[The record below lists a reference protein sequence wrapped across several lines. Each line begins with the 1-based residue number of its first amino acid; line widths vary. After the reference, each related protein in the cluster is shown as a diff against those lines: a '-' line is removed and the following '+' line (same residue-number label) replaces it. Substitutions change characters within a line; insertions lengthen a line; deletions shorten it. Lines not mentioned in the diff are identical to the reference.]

1 MAKPITGETH
11 VGERRE
17 KRPNGDIYVYERVTA
32 YNEKTKKTYTV
43 SQKLKGKIKAGMQ
56 EIVPTRSKK
65 RKGEGRNATRRH
77 TGLTDILEWVGK
89 VSGIDDD
96 VRASFSQGDAEKML
110 SIARYLVG
118 SGGDTLPRLE
128 SWQVMHPLPY
138 QEAITEDVY
147 GKLFKDVGRNKD
159 GVQKYFSARAARLGE
174 SPVLAFDSTTISTY
188 SENQSEARRGF
199 NKDGDGL
206 NTIKLLT
213 LYSVKAREP
222 MAFSKQPGNIPD
234 VISIE
239 NTLTQLKYLNL
250 KKPLIVTDNGYYSQK
265 NMMEFA
271 LRNVKFLTLVDP
283 NIVWVRETVDEL
295 RATIAGMSSTCPFD
309 PSICGATSR
318 KMHQF
323 SRVRQRSRNGKVPGE
338 KETILRRLYVHVYYS
353 PNNEAKKEL
362 AFRKDLLELKAQVEE
377 GKTEFTESAQK
388 KIDKYLTCSRKG
400 RGGRLKV
407 GFNDEAIAEAK
418 KYFGYFALVSNQ
430 TMDTFTALENYRL
443 REKIEELFAVQ
454 KGRLDGA
461 RPRTWYP
468 DNLRGRQ
475 FAQFISLG
483 YHCVLTKKIKEVQAK
498 LRKKE
503 PGKAKSLIKL
513 EKKLDNWLSQRSLAQ
528 ILDWFDCIET
538 TKVQTAMAEYRWS
551 TESVARD
558 KLFLEYLGGS
568 SLFQVGNLK
577 SSLPAM
583 R

>member
-1 MAKPITGETH
+1 MAKPITGKTH

-43 SQKLKGKIKAGMQ
+43 SQKLKGKIKAGTQ
-56 EIVPTRSKK
+56 EIVPTRPKK
-65 RKGEGRNATRRH
+65 LKGEGKVVNATRQH
-77 TGLTDILEWVGK
+77 TGLTDILDWVGRT
-89 VSGIDDD
+89 SGIDNE
-96 VRASFSQGDAEKML
+96 VRTSFSEGDAEKML
-110 SIARYLVG
+110 SIARYWIG
-118 SGGDTLPRLE
+118 SGGNTLPRLE

-147 GKLFKDVGRNKD
+147 GKLFKDVGRNED
-159 GVQKYFSARAARLGE
+159 GVQQYFSARATRLGE

-213 LYSVKAREP
+213 LYSVKGREP

-239 NTLTQLKYLNL
+239 NTLTQLKCLNL
-250 KKPLIVTDNGYYSQK
+250 EKPLIVTDKCYYSQN

-283 NIVWVRETVDEL
+283 NISWVRETVDEL
-295 RATIAGMSSTCPFD
+295 RAKIAGMSSTCPFD
-309 PSICGATSR
+309 PTICGATSR
-318 KMHQF
+318 RMHQF
-323 SRVRQRSRNGKVPGE
+323 SRVRRRSRNGKVAGE
-338 KETILRRLYVHVYYS
+338 KETISKRLYVHVFYS
-353 PNNEAKKEL
+353 PDNEAKKEL
-362 AFRKDLLELKAQVEE
+362 AFRKDLFELKAQVEE
-377 GKTEFTESAQK
+377 GQTEFTDSAQK
-388 KIDKYLTCSRKG
+388 KIDKYLTYSRKG

-407 GFNDEAIAEAK
+407 GFNDEAIVEAK

-430 TMDTFTALENYRL
+430 AMDTFTALENYRM

-483 YHCVLTKKIKEVQAK
+483 YHCFLTKKIKEVRAR
-498 LRKKE
+498 LSKKDPE
-503 PGKAKSLIKL
+503 KTKALIKL
-513 EKKLDNWLSQRSLAQ
+513 EKKLENWLAQRSLAQ

-538 TKVQTAMAEYRWS
+538 TRVQTAMADYRWS

-558 KLFLEYLGGS
+558 KLFLEYLGIGA
-568 SLFQVGNLK
+568 K
-577 SSLPAM
+577 
-583 R
+583 

>member
-1 MAKPITGETH
+1 MAKPITGKTH

-17 KRPNGDIYVYERVTA
+17 KRPNGDIYVYERITA
-32 YNEKTKKTYTV
+32 YNEKTKKTYTA
-43 SQKLKGKIKAGMQ
+43 SQKLKGKIKVGTL
-56 EIVPTRSKK
+56 EIVPTRPKK
-65 RKGEGRNATRRH
+65 RKGEVRVTNATRQH

-89 VSGIDDD
+89 ASGIDDD

-110 SIARYLVG
+110 SIARYWIG
-118 SGGDTLPRLE
+118 SGGNTLPRLE

-138 QEAITEDVY
+138 QEAISEDVY
-147 GKLFKDVGRNKD
+147 GKLFKDVGRNED
-159 GVQKYFSARAARLGE
+159 GVQKYFSARAVRLGE

-222 MAFSKQPGNIPD
+222 MVFSKQPGNVPD

-239 NTLTQLKYLNL
+239 NTLTQLKCFNL
-250 KKPLIVTDNGYYSQK
+250 EKPLIVTDNGYYSQK

-283 NIVWVRETVDEL
+283 NIIWVREMIDEL
-295 RATIAGMSSTCPFD
+295 RTTIEGMSSTCPFD

-323 SRVRQRSRNGKVPGE
+323 SRVRQRSRNGKAAGE
-338 KETILRRLYVHVYYS
+338 KETISRRLYVHVFYS
-353 PNNEAKKEL
+353 PDNEAKKEL
-362 AFRKDLLELKAQVEE
+362 TFRKDLLELKAQIEE
-377 GKTEFTESAQK
+377 GKDEFTESAQK

-407 GFNDEAIAEAK
+407 GFNDEAITEAK
-418 KYFGYFALVSNQ
+418 KYFGYFTLVSNQ

-475 FAQFISLG
+475 FTQFVSLG
-483 YHCVLTKKIKEVQAK
+483 YHCFLTKKIKEVQAR

-503 PGKAKSLIKL
+503 SGKPKSLMKL
-513 EKKLDNWLSQRSLAQ
+513 EKKLETWLAQRSLAQ
-528 ILDWFDCIET
+528 TLDWFDCIET
-538 TKVQTAMAEYRWS
+538 TRVQTAMADYRWS

-558 KLFLEYLGGS
+558 KLFLDYLG
-568 SLFQVGNLK
+568 VDTK
-577 SSLPAM
+577 
-583 R
+583 

>member
-1 MAKPITGETH
+1 MAKPITGKTH

-17 KRPNGDIYVYERVTA
+17 KRPNGDIYVYERITA

-43 SQKLKGKIKAGMQ
+43 SQKLKGKIKAGTL
-56 EIVPTRSKK
+56 EIVPTRPKK
-65 RKGEGRNATRRH
+65 RKGEERVTNATRQH

-89 VSGIDDD
+89 ASGIDDD
-96 VRASFSQGDAEKML
+96 VCASFSQGDAEKML
-110 SIARYLVG
+110 SIARYWIG
-118 SGGDTLPRLE
+118 SGGNTLPRLE

-147 GKLFKDVGRNKD
+147 GKLFKDVGRNED
-159 GVQKYFSARAARLGE
+159 GVQKYFSARAVRLGE

-222 MAFSKQPGNIPD
+222 MVFSKQPGNVPD

-239 NTLTQLKYLNL
+239 NTLTQLKCFNL
-250 KKPLIVTDNGYYSQK
+250 EKPLIVTDNGYYSQK

-283 NIVWVRETVDEL
+283 NIIWVREMIDEL
-295 RATIAGMSSTCPFD
+295 RTTIEGMSSTCPFD

-323 SRVRQRSRNGKVPGE
+323 SRVRQRSRNGKAAGE
-338 KETILRRLYVHVYYS
+338 KEKISRRLYVHVFYS
-353 PNNEAKKEL
+353 PDNEAKKEL
-362 AFRKDLLELKAQVEE
+362 TFRKDLLELKAQIEE
-377 GKTEFTESAQK
+377 GKDEFTESAQK

-407 GFNDEAIAEAK
+407 GFNDEAITEAK
-418 KYFGYFALVSNQ
+418 KYFGYFTLVSNQ

-475 FAQFISLG
+475 FTQFVSLG
-483 YHCVLTKKIKEVQAK
+483 YHCFLTKKIKEVQAR

-503 PGKAKSLIKL
+503 SGKPKSLMKL
-513 EKKLDNWLSQRSLAQ
+513 EKKLETWLAQRSLAQ
-528 ILDWFDCIET
+528 TLDWFDCIET
-538 TKVQTAMAEYRWS
+538 TRVQTAMADYRWS

-558 KLFLEYLGGS
+558 KLFLEYLG
-568 SLFQVGNLK
+568 VDTK
-577 SSLPAM
+577 
-583 R
+583 

>member
-1 MAKPITGETH
+1 MAKPITGKIH
-11 VGERRE
+11 VGKRCE

-43 SQKLKGKIKAGMQ
+43 SQKLKGKIKAGTQ
-56 EIVPTRSKK
+56 EIVPTRPKK
-65 RKGEGRNATRRH
+65 RKGEGSVTNATRQH
-77 TGLTDILEWVGK
+77 TGLTNILEWVGRA
-89 VSGIDDD
+89 SGIDDD
-96 VRASFSQGDAEKML
+96 VRASFSQGDAEKVL
-110 SIARYLVG
+110 SIARYWIG
-118 SGGDTLPRLE
+118 SGGSTLPRLE

-138 QEAITEDVY
+138 LEAITEDVY
-147 GKLFKDVGRNKD
+147 GTLFKDVGRNEA
-159 GVQKYFSARAARLGE
+159 GVQKYFSARALRLGE

-199 NKDGDGL
+199 NKDGAGF

-213 LYSVKAREP
+213 LYSVKTREP
-222 MAFSKQPGNIPD
+222 MVFSKQPGNVPD

-239 NTLTQLKYLNL
+239 NTLTQLKCINL
-250 KKPLIVTDNGYYSQK
+250 EKPLIVTDNGYYSQK

-271 LRNVKFLTLVDP
+271 VRNMKFLTLVDP
-283 NIVWVRETVDEL
+283 NIVWVREIIDEL
-295 RATIAGMSSTCPFD
+295 RTTIAGMSSTCPFD
-309 PSICGATSR
+309 PTICGATSR

-323 SRVRQRSRNGKVPGE
+323 NRVRQRSRNGKVAGE
-338 KETILRRLYVHVYYS
+338 EETISRRLYVHVFYS
-353 PNNEAKKEL
+353 PDNEAKREL

-377 GKTEFTESAQK
+377 GKDEFTVSAQK

-418 KYFGYFALVSNQ
+418 KYFGYFTLVSNQ

-443 REKIEELFAVQ
+443 REKVEELFAIQ

-475 FAQFISLG
+475 FTQFVSLG
-483 YHCVLTKKIKEVQAK
+483 YHCFLTKKIKEVQAR

-503 PGKAKSLIKL
+503 SGKSKSLMKL
-513 EKKLDNWLSQRSLAQ
+513 EKKLETWLAQRSLVQ

-538 TKVQTAMAEYRWS
+538 TRVQTAMADYRWS

-558 KLFLEYLGGS
+558 KLFLEYLGAGT
-568 SLFQVGNLK
+568 K
-577 SSLPAM
+577 
-583 R
+583 

>member
-1 MAKPITGETH
+1 MAKPITGKTH

-17 KRPNGDIYVYERVTA
+17 KRPNGDIYIYERITA

-43 SQKLKGKIKAGMQ
+43 SQKLKGKIKAGTL
-56 EIVPTRSKK
+56 EIVPTRPKK
-65 RKGEGRNATRRH
+65 HKGEGRVTNATRQH
-77 TGLTDILEWVGK
+77 TGLTDILEWVGRA
-89 VSGIDDD
+89 SGIDAD

-110 SIARYLVG
+110 SIARYWIG
-118 SGGDTLPRLE
+118 SGGNTLPRLE

-147 GKLFKDVGRNKD
+147 GKLFKDVGRNED
-159 GVQKYFSARAARLGE
+159 GVQKYFSARAVRLGE

-222 MAFSKQPGNIPD
+222 MVFSKQPGNVPD

-239 NTLTQLKYLNL
+239 NTLTQLKCFNL
-250 KKPLIVTDNGYYSQK
+250 EKPLIVTDNGYYSQK

-283 NIVWVRETVDEL
+283 KIVWVREMIDEL
-295 RATIAGMSSTCPFD
+295 RTTIEGMSSTCPFD

-323 SRVRQRSRNGKVPGE
+323 SRVRQRSRNGKAAGE
-338 KETILRRLYVHVYYS
+338 KETISRRLYVHVFYS
-353 PNNEAKKEL
+353 PDNEAKKEL
-362 AFRKDLLELKAQVEE
+362 TFRKDLLELKAQIEE
-377 GKTEFTESAQK
+377 GKDEFTESAQK

-407 GFNDEAIAEAK
+407 GFNDEAITEAK
-418 KYFGYFALVSNQ
+418 KYFGYFVLVSNQ

-475 FAQFISLG
+475 FTQFVSLG
-483 YHCVLTKKIKEVQAK
+483 YHCFLTKKIKEVQAR

-503 PGKAKSLIKL
+503 PGKSKSLMKL
-513 EKKLDNWLSQRSLAQ
+513 EKKLQTWLAQRSLAQ
-528 ILDWFDCIET
+528 TLDWFDCIET
-538 TKVQTAMAEYRWS
+538 TRVQTAMADYRWS

-558 KLFLEYLGGS
+558 KLFLEYLG
-568 SLFQVGNLK
+568 VDTK
-577 SSLPAM
+577 
-583 R
+583 

>member
-1 MAKPITGETH
+1 MAKPITGKTH

-17 KRPNGDIYVYERVTA
+17 KRPNGDIYVYERITA
-32 YNEKTKKTYTV
+32 YNEKNKKTYTV
-43 SQKLKGKIKAGMQ
+43 SQKLKGKIKAGTQ
-56 EIVPTRSKK
+56 EIVPTRPKK
-65 RKGEGRNATRRH
+65 RKGERRIAKATRRH
-77 TGLTDILEWVGK
+77 TGLTDILEWVGRA
-89 VSGIDDD
+89 SGIDDD
-96 VRASFSQGDAEKML
+96 VHSSFSEGDAEKML
-110 SIARYLVG
+110 SIARYWIG
-118 SGGDTLPRLE
+118 SGGNTLPRLE

-138 QEAITEDVY
+138 QEVITEDVY
-147 GKLFKDVGRNKD
+147 GKLFKDVGRNED
-159 GVQKYFSARAARLGE
+159 GVQKYFSARAARLGG

-199 NKDGDGL
+199 NKAGDGL

-239 NTLTQLKYLNL
+239 NTLTQLKCLNL
-250 KKPLIVTDNGYYSQK
+250 EKPLIVTDNGYYSQK

-271 LRNVKFLTLVDP
+271 LRNVKFLTLVNS

-318 KMHQF
+318 RMHQF
-323 SRVRQRSRNGKVPGE
+323 SRARQRSRNGKVAGE
-338 KETILRRLYVHVYYS
+338 KETISRRLYVHVYYS
-353 PNNEAKKEL
+353 PDNQAKKEL
-362 AFRKDLLELKAQVEE
+362 AFRKDLLELKAQVEG

-388 KIDKYLTCSRKG
+388 KSDKYLTRSRKG

-418 KYFGYFALVSNQ
+418 KYFGYFVLVSNQ

-475 FAQFISLG
+475 FTQFISLG
-483 YHCVLTKKIKEVQAK
+483 YHCFLMKKIKEVQARLK
-498 LRKKE
+498 KKE
-503 PGKAKSLIKL
+503 PEKPKSLIKL
-513 EKKLDNWLSQRSLAQ
+513 EKKLENWLAQRSLPQ

-538 TKVQTAMAEYRWS
+538 TMVQTTMADYRWS

-558 KLFLEYLGGS
+558 RLFLEYLG
-568 SLFQVGNLK
+568 VDI
-577 SSLPAM
+577 
-583 R
+583 

>member
-1 MAKPITGETH
+1 MAKPITGKTH

-17 KRPNGDIYVYERVTA
+17 KRPNGDIYVYERITA
-32 YNEKTKKTYTV
+32 YNEKTKKTYTA
-43 SQKLKGKIKAGMQ
+43 SQKLKGKIKAGTSK
-56 EIVPTRSKK
+56 IVPTRPKK
-65 RKGEGRNATRRH
+65 HKGEGRVTSATRQH
-77 TGLTDILEWVGK
+77 TGLTDILEWVGRA
-89 VSGIDDD
+89 SGIDND

-110 SIARYLVG
+110 SIARYWIG
-118 SGGDTLPRLE
+118 SGGNTLPRLE

-147 GKLFKDVGRNKD
+147 GKLFKDVGRNED
-159 GVQKYFSARAARLGE
+159 GVQKYFSARAVRLGE

-222 MAFSKQPGNIPD
+222 MVFSKQPGNVPD

-239 NTLTQLKYLNL
+239 NTLTQLKCFNL
-250 KKPLIVTDNGYYSQK
+250 AKPLIVTDNGYYSQK

-283 NIVWVRETVDEL
+283 NIIWVREVVDEL
-295 RATIAGMSSTCPFD
+295 RTTIAGMSSTCPFD

-318 KMHQF
+318 KMHKF
-323 SRVRQRSRNGKVPGE
+323 SRVRQRSRNGKVAGE
-338 KETILRRLYVHVYYS
+338 KETISRRLYVHVLYS
-353 PNNEAKKEL
+353 PDNEAKKEL
-362 AFRKDLLELKAQVEE
+362 AFRKDLLELKAQIED
-377 GKTEFTESAQK
+377 GKDEFTESAQK
-388 KIDKYLTCSRKG
+388 KIDKYLSCSRKG

-407 GFNDEAIAEAK
+407 GFNDEAITEAK
-418 KYFGYFALVSNQ
+418 KYFGYFTLVSNQ

-475 FAQFISLG
+475 FTQFVSLG
-483 YHCVLTKKIKEVQAK
+483 YHCFLTKKIKEVEAR

-503 PGKAKSLIKL
+503 AGKPKSLIKL
-513 EKKLDNWLSQRSLAQ
+513 EKKLENWLAQRSLAQ

-538 TKVQTAMAEYRWS
+538 TRVQTAMADYRWS

-558 KLFLEYLGGS
+558 KLFLEYLGLGT
-568 SLFQVGNLK
+568 K
-577 SSLPAM
+577 
-583 R
+583 